1 MNVLIC
7 FKLVFLKR
15 ELQTLDYIK
24 GEDSI
29 DYKIMKLTRCKLD
42 GFKLDW
48 KSLWERI
55 LVQVPETINSNTKL
69 VESFI
74 KHVELFFD

>member
-55 LVQVPETINSNTKL
+55 LV
-69 VESFI
+69 
-74 KHVELFFD
+74 